1 MNLRWK
7 IQLHC
12 AGHEAAKPQTYSMAY
27 GTETSSVAIN
37 WNYGKVGAHAFFYQ
51 NLIEKINNKWV
62 YI

>member
-27 GTETSSVAIN
+27 GTETGSVAIN
-37 WNYGKVGAHAFFYQ
+37 GNYGKVGAHVLLPKFDWK
-51 NLIEKINNKWV
+51 N
-62 YI
+62 